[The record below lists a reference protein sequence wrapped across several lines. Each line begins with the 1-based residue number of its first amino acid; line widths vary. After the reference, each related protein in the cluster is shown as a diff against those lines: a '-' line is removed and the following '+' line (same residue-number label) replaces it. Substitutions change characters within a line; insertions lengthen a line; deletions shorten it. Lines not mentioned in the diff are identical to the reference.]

1 MADEQLPKNTIDR
14 IICWAAGQPFNN
26 VLLLLILGGG
36 AWLVIDRVPVH
47 LNMIQNGYR
56 EVIEAANKQHCE
68 ERKEILEN
76 HREERMRSQQFYD
89 KLMDRVAGAGSGN
102 GDGKNGNGNGVG
114 ADGASK
120 VARQAVDD

>member
-1 MADEQLPKNTIDR
+1 MADESAKSSAIDK

-56 EVIEAANKQHCE
+56 EVIETANKQHAD
-68 ERKEILEN
+68 ERKEMMDN
-76 HREERMRSQQFYD
+76 HREERERSQLFYD
-89 KLMDRVAGAGSGN
+89 KLMDRVAG
-102 GDGKNGNGNGVG
+102 KNGNGNG
-114 ADGASK
+114 ADGSSK
-120 VARQAVDD
+120 VARQVNPAD

>member
-1 MADEQLPKNTIDR
+1 MADDQSAKSSAIDR

-89 KLMDRVAGAGSGN
+89 KLMDRVAGAGKN
-102 GDGKNGNGNGVG
+102 ENATTDGS
-114 ADGASK
+114 SK
-120 VARQAVDD
+120 VARQAVGN